1 MRGEVTFYILIRVGL
16 VFLRV
21 AASSNKALEFAPA
34 SDGRADRAPLSL
46 IVN

>member
-21 AASSNKALEFAPA
+21 AASSNKRLQIDAAAPR
-34 SDGRADRAPLSL
+34 DWGETLGN
-46 IVN
+46 IYE